1 MDGKQGSGGVG
12 NGKGESNAPKPK
24 ENVAGSDDGVVMK
37 APGGDG
43 SYISRDEFEK
53 NPQGYFAG
61 LHAQQKENK

>member
-24 ENVAGSDDGVVMK
+24 ENVGSDDGVMK

-61 LHAQQKENK
+61 LHAQQKEKK